1 MRLSLAGFAT
11 RDGPPSLFGPTT
23 IHILHCSFLGSWIK
37 ILKIPEINGL
47 RIVVY
52 KTDVAAKTT
61 TENEIHKEKREIPV
75 TLQNSRGAGM
85 APG

>member
-1 MRLSLAGFAT
+1 MLG
-11 RDGPPSLFGPTT
+11 GPV
-23 IHILHCSFLGSWIK
+23 
-37 ILKIPEINGL
+37 
-47 RIVVY
+47 VVY

-75 TLQNSRGAGM
+75 TLSESSEAGM

>member
-1 MRLSLAGFAT
+1 MGIDSEHPTDAWVG
-11 RDGPPSLFGPTT
+11 GPV
-23 IHILHCSFLGSWIK
+23 
-37 ILKIPEINGL
+37 
-47 RIVVY
+47 VVY

-75 TLQNSRGAGM
+75 TLQNSSEAGM